1 MEEEWVTFRGLQRWR
16 DTDGV
21 RRGFLSM
28 DLTATG
34 WEGHEFAWIKGI
46 DFVRGIV
53 LLFFYYFVEG
63 GWSFNAASLWYFSS
77 GNRKCEWFVKFYS
90 SLINYER
97 ICRTILILR
106 YFSNGIG
113 VALESWERTKKERNT
128 RRTLLPIQF
137 WRKHRIF
144 NFLCND
150 HLPLNRLEPIYPFHW
165 CSPISR
171 WFWLIY
177 NSSFDF

>member
-1 MEEEWVTFRGLQRWR
+1 MNQRNWFRSWHRVT
-16 DTDGV
+16 
-21 RRGFLSM
+21 
-28 DLTATG
+28 
-34 WEGHEFAWIKGI
+34 
-46 DFVRGIV
+46 
-53 LLFFYYFVEG
+53 FFYYFVEG

-113 VALESWERTKKERNT
+113 VALESWERKRKERNT

-150 HLPLNRLEPIYPFHW
+150 HLPLNRLEPIYPFQLMFPHL
-165 CSPISR
+165 SMILTHLQFFVRFLIIPSSNNSNNFDDGTGEIIR
-171 WFWLIY
+171 WIT
-177 NSSFDF
+177 

>member
-1 MEEEWVTFRGLQRWR
+1 MNQRNWFRSWHRVT
-16 DTDGV
+16 
-21 RRGFLSM
+21 
-28 DLTATG
+28 
-34 WEGHEFAWIKGI
+34 
-46 DFVRGIV
+46 
-53 LLFFYYFVEG
+53 FFYYFVEG

-97 ICRTILILR
+97 IRGTILILR

-144 NFLCND
+144 NFLCQWPFTIES
-150 HLPLNRLEPIYPFHW
+150 LGAIYSFHW
-165 CSPISR
+165 CCPSLDDFDSFTILRSISN
-171 WFWLIY
+171 
-177 NSSFDF
+177 NSLLE